1 MLSQELSTFL
11 FLVPYFSLA
20 RSSLLLLG
28 GLTSKPR
35 DSPDSASPMLRLPS
49 FKENNLKH
57 ILIMY
62 HAGSLREIFMH
73 VCMYLILFTSHS
85 HSSLAPPTSPCP
97 LPS

>member
-1 MLSQELSTFL
+1 MLAQELSTFL

-20 RSSLLLLG
+20 WSSLLLLD

-57 ILIMY
+57 ILIMC
-62 HAGSLREIFMH
+62 HAGSLREVSYMY
-73 VCMYLILFTSHS
+73 VCT
-85 HSSLAPPTSPCP
+85 
-97 LPS
+97 